1 MQQRIIIY
9 YIRGIKGRELEPEE
23 REGRQEEEDEEG
35 GWVGGLGFN
44 QLICHAKQAGRQADI
59 RGGYWHG
66 MLVQQ
71 QSKEGQGRGAQQLG
85 RGLPALASTGRQ
97 AGARNEGRAGQG
109 MAACRSQR
117 R

>member
-44 QLICHAKQAGRQADI
+44 QLICHAKQAGRQAG
-59 RGGYWHG
+59 RYPRRLLAWHVG
-66 MLVQQ
+66 PAA
-71 QSKEGQGRGAQQLG
+71 EQG
-85 RGLPALASTGRQ
+85 
-97 AGARNEGRAGQG
+97 GRAGRNERDVRQRIRFRAG
-109 MAACRSQR
+109 HRRTAAGPGAPCAGVHG
-117 R
+117 